1 MGRVISLWSREVRGT
16 RLRKVVLVFQ
26 ILALTV
32 AAAVLVPLP
41 AVSQLGGNDFEWGT
55 DAFDA
60 KYVSPPDLCKIFP
73 WLCVTINRA

>member
-1 MGRVISLWSREVRGT
+1 M
-16 RLRKVVLVFQ
+16 RKVVLVFQ
-26 ILALTV
+26 VLALTV

-41 AVSQLGGNDFEWGT
+41 AVSQLDGSDFEWGT

-60 KYVSPPDLCKIFP
+60 KYVSFPDFCKIFP

>member
-1 MGRVISLWSREVRGT
+1 M
-16 RLRKVVLVFQ
+16 RKVVLVFQ

-41 AVSQLGGNDFEWGT
+41 AASQLGGSDSEWST

-60 KYVSPPDLCKIFP
+60 KYVSPPDFCKIFP